1 MFRPLWAILRS
12 QKCIMRKTVQCKF
25 MVVVHVL
32 NFQRDR
38 IMQFIHV
45 DITTRSTSEVDRV
58 KVHVHV
64 VRDVL

>member
-1 MFRPLWAILRS
+1 
-12 QKCIMRKTVQCKF
+12 

-38 IMQFIHV
+38 VMQFIHV

-58 KVHVHV
+58 KVHIHV